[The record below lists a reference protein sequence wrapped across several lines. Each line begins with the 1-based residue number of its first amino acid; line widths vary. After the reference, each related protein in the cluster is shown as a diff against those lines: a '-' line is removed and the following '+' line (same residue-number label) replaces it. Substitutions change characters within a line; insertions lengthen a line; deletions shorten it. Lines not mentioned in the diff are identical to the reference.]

1 MDILQAI
8 ILGIVQGLSEFLP
21 VSSSGHLELVKV
33 MLGVD
38 LEGDAGLML
47 TIYLHVGTALAT
59 VVVFRKVIWDLLKGL
74 FEFKW
79 NDQTK
84 YLAMIAVSMIP
95 AGIVG
100 LFFTE
105 YIDFLFSGNVLLVG
119 SMLIATA
126 ALLLLAD
133 KAKNTEHPV
142 TMKDSIIIGISQAIA
157 IIPGISRSGATIST
171 SVLLGVDRSEA
182 ARFSFLMVL
191 PLIFGQILK
200 DVMEGGEQIAS
211 TDWGP
216 VIAGAATAFV
226 VGIAA
231 CKWMI
236 KLVRKAQLKWFAYYC
251 IIVGAIAISWALL
264 N

>member
-21 VSSSGHLELVKV
+21 VSSSGHLELAKV

-105 YIDFLFSGNVLLVG
+105 YRHLPVQRQRAVG
-119 SMLIATA
+119 RIHADSNRSDLSR
-126 ALLLLAD
+126 LLAD

-171 SVLLGVDRSEA
+171 SVLLGVDRSAA

-191 PLIFGQILK
+191 PLIFGANIKRRNGRRGTNSLDRPGACHSRCGNRFRSGHSCLQMDDK
-200 DVMEGGEQIAS
+200 TGTQ
-211 TDWGP
+211 
-216 VIAGAATAFV
+216 GAA
-226 VGIAA
+226 
-231 CKWMI
+231 
-236 KLVRKAQLKWFAYYC
+236 
-251 IIVGAIAISWALL
+251 
-264 N
+264 

>member
-21 VSSSGHLELVKV
+21 VSSSGHLELAKV

-47 TIYLHVGTALAT
+47 TIYLH
-59 VVVFRKVIWDLLKGL
+59 L

-79 NDQTK
+79 KDQTK
-84 YLAMIAVSMIP
+84 YLAMIALSMIP

-142 TMKDSIIIGISQAIA
+142 TMKDSIIIGISQAID